1 MTDLTTRPLD
11 LGARSRRPR
20 VATLVRLRWLAI
32 SGQLAAVL
40 ATRFVLGFEM
50 PFLACC
56 VVVGASVWINLG
68 LRIRFAHSDRLRD
81 RAASVLMAYDLLQLT
96 LLLYLT
102 GGLENPF
109 ALLFL
114 APLMIAAVSLSAAYT
129 TALTLLV
136 VVCATTLTIYHW
148 PLPWF
153 PGEEM
158 HLQPLYQAGIW
169 GAIVSGAVFSSAY
182 AWRIAEEARRLSDAL
197 AATELVLVREQHL
210 SQLDGLAAAAAHE
223 LGTPLATIKLVVN
236 DLQKQF
242 ATDGP
247 IGEDLTLLRQ
257 ELDRC
262 RKILGT
268 LTSLGTEPGHIIG
281 ELSLGHLIEE
291 AVHPQRDFGVK
302 ITIAKE
308 GDGAEPQS
316 LRNPGVIYGLGNLI
330 ENAIDFAVSEVRI
343 VARWTGAIVAVVIE
357 DDGPGFAADVVM
369 QLGEPYLTHKANR
382 RAKGEAGSGGLGLG
396 LFIAKTLLERSGA
409 GFSTVNATAP
419 AKGARVTIL
428 WQRSDFEN
436 GHASSALF
444 KPNGR
449 APQLDETVDSW
460 RFY

>member
-1 MTDLTTRPLD
+1 MSDLTTRPLD
-11 LGARSRRPR
+11 LGAHSRRPR

-32 SGQLAAVL
+32 SGQISAVL

-50 PFLACC
+50 PFTACC
-56 VVVGASVWINLG
+56 VVIGASVWLNVG
-68 LRIRFAHSDRLRD
+68 LRIRFAFSDRLGD
-81 RAASVLMAYDLLQLT
+81 RPASVLMAYDLLQLT

-109 ALLFL
+109 AMLFL

-136 VVCATTLTIYHW
+136 VVCATTLTIYHR

-153 PGEEM
+153 PGDQV
-158 HLQPLYQAGIW
+158 HLPLLYQAGIW

-210 SQLDGLAAAAAHE
+210 TQLDGLAAAAAHE

-242 ATDGP
+242 PADGP
-247 IGEDLTLLRQ
+247 VGEDFILLKQ

-262 RKILGT
+262 RAILGT
-268 LTSLGTEPGHIIG
+268 LTSLGSEPGHIIG
-281 ELSLGHLIEE
+281 ELTLGHLIEE

-302 ITIAKE
+302 ITVAKE
-308 GDGAEPQS
+308 GDVSEPLSQ
-316 LRNPGVIYGLGNLI
+316 RNPGVIYGLGNLI
-330 ENAIDFAVSEVRI
+330 ENAIDFAAAEVRI
-343 VARWTGAIVAVVIE
+343 IARWTEAIVAVVIE
-357 DDGPGFAADVVM
+357 DDGPGFAPDVVM
-369 QLGEPYLTHKANR
+369 QLGEPYLTRKANR

-396 LFIAKTLLERSGA
+396 LFIAKTLLERAGA
-409 GFSTVNATAP
+409 SVTMVNATAP
-419 AKGARVTIL
+419 SSGARVTIL
-428 WQRSDFEN
+428 WQRSAFEN
-436 GHASSALF
+436 GRAASAMFL
-444 KPNGR
+444 PNDQTHRSDTGI
-449 APQLDETVDSW
+449 DTW

>member
-40 ATRFVLGFEM
+40 ATQFVLGFRM
-50 PFLACC
+50 PFTACC
-56 VVVGASVWINLG
+56 VVVGASVWVNLG
-68 LRIRFAHSDRLRD
+68 LRIRFAHSDRLGD

-109 ALLFL
+109 AMLFL

-129 TALTLLV
+129 TSLTLLV
-136 VVCATTLTIYHW
+136 VACATTLTMYHW

-153 PGEEM
+153 PGEDM
-158 HLQPLYQAGIW
+158 HLPPLYQAGIW

-242 ATDGP
+242 AADGP
-247 IGEDLTLLRQ
+247 VGEDLTLLKQ

-262 RKILGT
+262 RTILGT
-268 LTSLGTEPGHIIG
+268 LTSLGSEPGHIIG

-291 AVHPQRDFGVK
+291 AVHPQRDFGVR

-308 GDGAEPQS
+308 GEGAEPQS

-330 ENAIDFAVSEVRI
+330 ENAIDFAAAEVRI
-343 VARWTGAIVAVVIE
+343 VARWTEAIVAVVIE
-357 DDGPGFAADVVM
+357 DDGPGFAPDVVM

-382 RAKGEAGSGGLGLG
+382 RAKGDAGSGGLGLG

-409 GFSTVNATAP
+409 GVTMVNAAAP
-419 AKGARVTIL
+419 STGARVTIL
-428 WQRSDFEN
+428 WQRADFEN

-444 KPNGR
+444 KSNGR
-449 APQLDETVDSW
+449 ATQPDDTVGSW